1 VLDSRP
7 GWSEVVRGSLES
19 FDIPGT
25 HGTMA
30 EPPNVVTFALRLNEA
45 LDRACR
51 PGRRQRP

>member
-1 VLDSRP
+1 
-7 GWSEVVRGSLES
+7 VVRGSLES

-30 EPPNVVTFALRLNEA
+30 EPPNVATFAERLNEA

-51 PGRRQRP
+51 PGRRLRP